1 MLTDFYQHKL
11 ADNRN
16 RISRTDQI
24 LRFASFV
31 FDIHFPYSFKILA
44 KKDYVSRMIDRF
56 DYARKE
62 TKEEMQKVKEVA
74 NEEIK
79 QRKDL
84 E

>member
-1 MLTDFYQHKL
+1 M
-11 ADNRN
+11 
-16 RISRTDQI
+16 
-24 LRFASFV
+24 
-31 FDIHFPYSFKILA
+31 
-44 KKDYVSRMIDRF
+44 SRMIDRF